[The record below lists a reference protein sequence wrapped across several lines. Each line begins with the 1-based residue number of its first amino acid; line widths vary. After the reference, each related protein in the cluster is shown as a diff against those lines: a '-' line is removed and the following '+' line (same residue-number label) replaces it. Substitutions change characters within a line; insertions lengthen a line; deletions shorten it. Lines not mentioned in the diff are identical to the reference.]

1 MKQMSAAVAAGLICS
16 LIPTAA
22 IAKGGTIGIY
32 AVIDQVTFEPEG
44 PSPNLVR
51 ISGVFVIPR
60 PMTSGS
66 YESAQRGYIYFRIPP
81 GMEEAARKDWNELRT
96 AAGTG
101 RVIGFCQY
109 WVPNPADP
117 SYPGHGGGNPHRAL
131 EVHVHADGEAASPE
145 VYPLP
150 HSKGIVKA
158 GDQNDPGFDKI
169 TAELLAKSAAR

>member
-1 MKQMSAAVAAGLICS
+1 MKQMSAAVAAVFIFS

-44 PSPNLVR
+44 PSPNLVK

-60 PMTSGS
+60 PMTSGA
-66 YESAQRGYIYFRIPP
+66 YETARRGYLYFRIPP

-96 AAGTG
+96 TAGTG
-101 RVIGFCQY
+101 RVVGFCQY

-117 SYPGHGGGNPHRAL
+117 SSPGHAGGNPHRAL
-131 EVHVHADGEAASPE
+131 EVRILAAGAAASPE

-158 GDQNDPGFDKI
+158 GDQGDPDFAKI
-169 TAELLAKSAAR
+169 AAELLAKSAAR